1 MDYLRI
7 ISVVIEAE
15 EPTDTRFCEI
25 FTVKNDYEYG
35 N

>member
-7 ISVVIEAE
+7 IFGIIEAE
-15 EPTDTRFCEI
+15 ELIDTRFCEI